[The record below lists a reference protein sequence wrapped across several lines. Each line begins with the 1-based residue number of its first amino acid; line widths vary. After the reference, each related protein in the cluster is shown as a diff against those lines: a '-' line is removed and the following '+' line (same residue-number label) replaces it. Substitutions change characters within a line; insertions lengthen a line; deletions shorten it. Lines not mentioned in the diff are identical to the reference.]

1 MFGDKTYQYHPRG
14 LPSADFVPTLAGL
27 DDPESKFSCASH
39 HNAAIDNHA
48 SWVALYRGRRSIVS
62 PHSNLKRTAVF
73 ISNCQTAAGS
83 FLSCLPGTA
92 HQPTELARF
101 AFRWKFQRQFRI
113 RLAP

>member
-92 HQPTELARF
+92 HQPTDLARF
-101 AFRWKFQRQFRI
+101 AFQRHFRN
-113 RLAP
+113 PHPP